1 MLHNVTYRGKFHD
14 EIIVDG
20 SQTIQ
25 GASRAK
31 KAVYLRVQ
39 DVPPE
44 ETDDFTDGEK
54 IMLSNALNPPQQK
67 KKDPTDRDDFEDYM
81 EGQYYNEGLPVNSDN
96 HIETG
101 KKIHGLHGNT
111 VTAAIQTVE
120 DKIEKDEHYVRT
132 GEVFCDYDTPAYKPK
147 LEKMVKKLNNIP
159 GVYCYPSKTSF
170 YKVDKTIRELN
181 SLVKQMEEDPSFVI
195 HEMRI
200 LHHHPGPKAKK
211 EFKPIIKGHEE
222 WNKNIFSKT
231 GINVEFVYMPEYD
244 LEDED

>member
-1 MLHNVTYRGKFHD
+1 
-14 EIIVDG
+14 
-20 SQTIQ
+20 
-25 GASRAK
+25 
-31 KAVYLRVQ
+31 
-39 DVPPE
+39 
-44 ETDDFTDGEK
+44 
-54 IMLSNALNPPQQK
+54 
-67 KKDPTDRDDFEDYM
+67 
-81 EGQYYNEGLPVNSDN
+81 
-96 HIETG
+96 
-101 KKIHGLHGNT
+101 
-111 VTAAIQTVE
+111 
-120 DKIEKDEHYVRT
+120 
-132 GEVFCDYDTPAYKPK
+132 
-147 LEKMVKKLNNIP
+147 MVKKLNNIP

-211 EFKPIIKGHEE
+211 EFKPIIKEHEE